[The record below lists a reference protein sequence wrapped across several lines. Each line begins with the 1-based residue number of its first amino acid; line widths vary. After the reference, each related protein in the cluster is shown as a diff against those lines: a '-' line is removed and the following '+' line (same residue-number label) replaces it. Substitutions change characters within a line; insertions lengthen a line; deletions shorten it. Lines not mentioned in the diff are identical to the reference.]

1 MVKNTQDGPKKKQ
14 QQVKTLLAFLIDVS
28 WLRIL

>member
-1 MVKNTQDGPKKKQ
+1 MVKNTQDGPKKQ